1 MKRAKVNK
9 VKCFSLCVYDCI
21 RRKPEGKRWMPN
33 EWKRSEGK
41 THGGKDCV
49 RREWMSEKNTV
60 TNLRYCRQTPIC
72 GSSLWKLWLL
82 SESSDWS
89 TLRDKLLDFFSGG
102 SSDSTIQN
110 KELFCVGIRK
120 FRFTINANH
129 KISFL
134 LFKRHAMKRRVVPL
148 CLFLRQLVS
157 LFPDRTAVL
166 NSSWDLLSSIPK
178 ITTIKNSFTDWEAL
192 AAFIVPKQKW
202 MFALKQTV
210 PFLTSLQRRLRG
222 FNKMSAVI
230 PACETHPEGNIP
242 CVNFFHALSQGR
254 ASNVMI
260 YPLA

>member
-1 MKRAKVNK
+1 MR
-9 VKCFSLCVYDCI
+9 
-21 RRKPEGKRWMPN
+21 
-33 EWKRSEGK
+33 
-41 THGGKDCV
+41 
-49 RREWMSEKNTV
+49 
-60 TNLRYCRQTPIC
+60 
-72 GSSLWKLWLL
+72 
-82 SESSDWS
+82 
-89 TLRDKLLDFFSGG
+89 
-102 SSDSTIQN
+102 
-110 KELFCVGIRK
+110 
-120 FRFTINANH
+120 NH

-134 LFKRHAMKRRVVPL
+134 LFKRHAMKRRVAPL

-178 ITTIKNSFTDWEAL
+178 ITTIKNSFIDWEAL

-242 CVNFFHALSQGR
+242 LVNFFHALSQGR

-260 YPLA
+260 YPLAQTTSFPGSLILPPPEGPPPGGGKMRDPGNEVVA